1 MAFSSIYDGISPDV
15 MTGANIDLS
24 HCYLVSLAL
33 LDHVDATPT
42 NTELNSTTQVSCSV
56 QVYTFSQKKHEKR
69 NNRLCDCH
77 GHHQLWL

>member
-1 MAFSSIYDGISPDV
+1 MAFSSIDDGISPDV

-56 QVYTFSQKKHEKR
+56 QV
-69 NNRLCDCH
+69 
-77 GHHQLWL
+77 

>member
-1 MAFSSIYDGISPDV
+1 MAFSSIDDGISPDV

-42 NTELNSTTQVSCSV
+42 NTELKSTTKVSCSV
-56 QVYTFSQKKHEKR
+56 QAYTFSQKNHEKH
-69 NNRLCDCH
+69 NNRLCDRH
-77 GHHQLWL
+77 GRHQLWS